1 MFYLNRDET
10 TSPDNSGFLEIASVS
25 WATSIF
31 IKGFKKT
38 LKNEDLGEL
47 SRSMTAE
54 VSKNQCIRFYN
65 EEIANNNG
73 NDISLARVFW
83 RIVRTKILLSIVLL
97 FLYLTVEFMKAVS
110 RHRNS
115 LYVLCICIYDMLHF
129 DVTFSLCFK

>member
-1 MFYLNRDET
+1 MFYLNSAEPPN
-10 TSPDNSGFLEIASVS
+10 PDNSGFLEIASVS

-65 EEIANNNG
+65 EEKANTNG
-73 NDISLARVFW
+73 NDISLGRVFW

-97 FLYLTVEFMKAVS
+97 FLYLSVEFIKAVS
-110 RHRNS
+110 R
-115 LYVLCICIYDMLHF
+115 
-129 DVTFSLCFK
+129 